1 MQRSLFGNAE
11 PKTNGREMLVR
22 TFLQEGDTYSYSKLD
37 MLEFAVENGY
47 ISEMDTVDILDMNLG
62 LPDEVVEE
70 YRLQVKYDVIL
81 FSKSGKKTL
90 CNEGI
95 SREESI
101 QICSSEASRGQNYF
115 AGFAPT
121 GSYPHAKEGEDFIID
136 GEEVI
141 NPKEELNEIHS

>member
-1 MQRSLFGNAE
+1 MQRSLFDNAE
-11 PKTNGREMLVR
+11 PKTKGREMLVR
-22 TFLQEGDTYSYSKLD
+22 TFLREGDTYSYSKLD

-70 YRLQVKYDVIL
+70 YRNQATYDVIL
-81 FSKSGKKTL
+81 FSKSGGKIV

-95 SREESI
+95 SREEAI

-121 GSYPHAKEGEDFIID
+121 GSYPHAKKGENFIID

-141 NPKEELNEIHS
+141 NPKGAG

>member
-1 MQRSLFGNAE
+1 MQRSLFDNSKLE
-11 PKTNGREMLVR
+11 TKGREMLVR
-22 TFLQEGDTYSYSKLD
+22 TFLREGDTYSYSKLD

-47 ISEMDTVDILDMNLG
+47 ISKMDTVDILDMNLG
-62 LPDEVVEE
+62 LPDEVVGE
-70 YRLQVKYDVIL
+70 YRNQVTYDVIL
-81 FSKSGKKTL
+81 FSKGGGKIL

-95 SREESI
+95 SREEAI

-121 GSYPHAKEGEDFIID
+121 GSYPHAKKGENFIID

-141 NPKEELNEIHS
+141 NPKEAG

>member
-1 MQRSLFGNAE
+1 MQRSLFDNSKPE
-11 PKTNGREMLVR
+11 TNRREMLVI
-22 TFLQEGDTYSYSKLD
+22 TFLREGDTYSYNKLD
-37 MLEFAVENGY
+37 MLEFAFDNGY
-47 ISEMDTVDILDMNLG
+47 IGEMDTVDILDMNLG

-70 YRLQVKYDVIL
+70 YRLQVKYDVII

-95 SREESI
+95 TEEKAI

-141 NPKEELNEIHS
+141 NPKEG